1 MIAGNCAHSHALWRH
16 PLGRID
22 FLEPEIYR
30 TIGETLERGKFDLLF
45 FADRLA
51 ISSSFGQSS
60 DVGLRYGD
68 QDATRMDPI
77 PVLSL
82 ISAHTKSI
90 GLGATRSTTYCQPY
104 HIARTF
110 ATLDHL
116 SRGRAAWNVVTSVND
131 SEAANFGL
139 TSHLGHDERY
149 DKAEEFLD
157 VCFRLWDSWSA
168 EALVLDKDTGH
179 YADPTAI
186 HAIDHSGDWFRVKGP
201 LNIPRSPQGRPVII
215 QAGSS
220 GRGRAFAARWAEVVF
235 TVQPDR
241 ARLKSFY
248 VDMKSRVKAAGRDPS
263 QCLILP
269 AVMPLSGTT
278 EAEAIDKQ
286 RLHNELVHPLV
297 GLSTLSSHA
306 NYDFAKHSL
315 DEPLGE
321 ISTTGIQGL
330 VESVLRISESQN
342 LTLREIGKIYGQSV
356 LTPQLVGTAKQVT
369 DQMEA
374 MVRDGCCD
382 GFAISPAYL
391 PGSFVEFV
399 DHVVPELQGRGLFR
413 QEFAGTTLREHLHLN

>member
-1 MIAGNCAHSHALWRH
+1 
-16 PLGRID
+16 
-22 FLEPEIYR
+22 
-30 TIGETLERGKFDLLF
+30 
-45 FADRLA
+45 
-51 ISSSFGQSS
+51 
-60 DVGLRYGD
+60 
-68 QDATRMDPI
+68 
-77 PVLSL
+77 L

-131 SEAANFGL
+131 SEAANFGQ

-149 DKAEEFLD
+149 DKAEEFID
-157 VCFRLWDSWSA
+157 ICFRLWDSWSS
-168 EALVLDKDTGH
+168 EALILDKATGH
-179 YADPTAI
+179 YADPAAI
-186 HAIDHSGDWFRVKGP
+186 HSIDHAGKWYRVKGP

-235 TVQPDR
+235 TVQPDA

-248 VDMKSRVKAAGRDPS
+248 ADMKLRVKAAGRDPS
-263 QCLILP
+263 QCHILP
-269 AVMPLSGTT
+269 AVMPFIGAT
-278 EAEAIDKQ
+278 EAEAKDKQ
-286 RLHNELVHPLV
+286 FLHNELVHPLV

-306 NYDFAKHSL
+306 NYDFAKHAL

-321 ISTTGIQGL
+321 ITTTGIQGL
-330 VESVLRISESQN
+330 VESVLKISHSQR

-356 LTPQLVGTAKQVT
+356 LTPQLVGTPQQVA

-374 MVRDGCCD
+374 MVRDERCD

-399 DHVVPELQGRGLFR
+399 DQVVPELQGRGLFR
-413 QEFAGTTLREHLHLN
+413 QEFTGTTLREHLRLN

>member
-1 MIAGNCAHSHALWRH
+1 MIAGNGAHSHALWRH
-16 PLGRID
+16 PHGRAD
-22 FLEPEIYR
+22 FLEPDFYR
-30 TIGETLERGKFDLLF
+30 SIGEILERGKFDLLF

-51 ISSSFGQSS
+51 ISNRFGESS
-60 DVGLRYGD
+60 DTGLRYGD

-82 ISAHTKSI
+82 ISAHTHSI

-131 SEAANFGL
+131 SEAANFGEP
-139 TSHLGHDERY
+139 SHIGHDQRY
-149 DKAEEFLD
+149 DKAEECLD
-157 VCFRLWDSWSA
+157 VCFRLWDSWSSK
-168 EALVLDKDTGH
+168 ALILDKDSGQ
-179 YADPTAI
+179 YADPAEI
-186 HAIDHSGDWFRVKGP
+186 HSIDHTGQWFSVKGP

-235 TVQPDR
+235 TVQPDG

-248 VDMKSRVKAAGRDPS
+248 ADMKTRVKAAGRDPGH
-263 QCLILP
+263 CHILP
-269 AVMPLSGTT
+269 AVMPFIAAT
-278 EAEAIDKQ
+278 EAEAKDKQ
-286 RLHNELVHPLV
+286 FLHNELVHPLV

-321 ISTTGIQGL
+321 VNSTGIQSL
-330 VESVLRISESQN
+330 VENVLRISHSHR
-342 LTLREIGKIYGQSV
+342 LTLRDIGKLYGQSV
-356 LTPQLVGTAKQVT
+356 LTPQLVGTPKQVA
-369 DQMEA
+369 DQMED
-374 MVRDGCCD
+374 MVRDEQCD
-382 GFAISPAYL
+382 GFAISPAHL

-399 DHVVPELQGRGLFR
+399 DHIVPELQARGLFR
-413 QEFAGTTLREHLHLN
+413 QEFTGTTLREHLHLP